1 MLLSVYHHVPVI
13 MFRSAEALNPTN
25 VRNPCE
31 EKGTNQDAKGDDC
44 GNKIVQHCLFS
55 CSAYR
60 VPLVVIPASGPLQ
73 ENENALRK
81 GQLQVID
88 GLDLGPAWFV
98 LRPVVAASVA

>member
-1 MLLSVYHHVPVI
+1 MPRETIAGRKSFNIVCSPVLL
-13 MFRSAEALNPTN
+13 
-25 VRNPCE
+25 
-31 EKGTNQDAKGDDC
+31 
-44 GNKIVQHCLFS
+44 
-55 CSAYR
+55 YR

-81 GQLQVID
+81 GQLQVLD